1 MKFSEL
7 LHQRDVL
14 LRQAR
19 LANLAFAYEWL
30 RDFAR
35 RARRARVRGV
45 LTLRDGDPVGGEPW
59 PVLVADEMNPSVL
72 AEHFLDEDVV
82 ELADILAYVHDGVRP
97 EERHFR
103 LDELEGT
110 IIPALRRELEGAGVP
125 PQGSVAPEGNGVDD

>member
-7 LHQRDVL
+7 LHQRDML

-19 LANLAFAYEWL
+19 LANIAFAHEWL

-35 RARRARVRGV
+35 RARRAGVRGV
-45 LTLRDGDPVGGEPW
+45 LTLQDGDPGDGQPW
-59 PVLVADEMNPSVL
+59 PLLLADETSGSVL

-97 EERHFR
+97 AERRFR
-103 LDELEGT
+103 LEELEGT
-110 IIPALRRELEGAGVP
+110 VIPALRRELEQAGVR
-125 PQGSVAPEGNGVDD
+125 PQESVAPEGAGAGD